1 MSTISAEPYE
11 LLGELAQGGMAT
23 VFIGRRKSR
32 RSGRRRELVA
42 IKSMKQELAED
53 EAFATMFLDEA
64 TLTARIKHPNVVR
77 TLDVASEGGKL
88 LIIMEYVPGASL
100 ARLLEL
106 GLKSGT
112 TIPPRIVSAIVCDLL
127 RGLHAAHQLVDA
139 NGYPLHVVHR
149 DISPQNV
156 LVGTDG
162 VSRILDFGVAK
173 ASSQR
178 HVTMRGEIKGKLAYM
193 PPEQAVGDVV
203 DCRADVYAAGVVL
216 WESLVGR
223 RLFTGRR
230 EEDLVA
236 QIFEGTIDPPSMLA
250 DEPLPSAVDHV
261 VLRALSR
268 TREDRWASAADMAD
282 RLAQALSPAHHDEV
296 AAFLARTAH
305 ADLYERATLVA
316 SLEEQ
321 SQPLDLESQTLQSI
335 LTSRAERGEL
345 ALGSLPPP
353 PAPASPFAPTRNERV
368 RAPAPIPPP
377 VGPASVPPRA
387 HKSSRS
393 SLRREQRRKRRRM
406 RMMLGFAI
414 AAIVI
419 ILLMTAA
426 LLLGR
431 RVRETETLQFS
442 SSAR

>member
-1 MSTISAEPYE
+1 
-11 LLGELAQGGMAT
+11 
-23 VFIGRRKSR
+23 
-32 RSGRRRELVA
+32 
-42 IKSMKQELAED
+42 MKQELAED
-53 EAFATMFLDEA
+53 EAFTTMFLDEA
-64 TLTARIKHPNVVR
+64 TLTARIKHPNVVQ
-77 TLDVASEGGKL
+77 TLDVANEGGKL
-88 LIIMEYVPGASL
+88 LIVMEYVPGVSL

-106 GLKSGT
+106 GMKSRSS
-112 TIPPRIVSAIVCDLL
+112 IPPRIVSAIVCDLL
-127 RGLHAAHQLVDA
+127 RGLHAAHQLVDG
-139 NGYPLHVVHR
+139 NGFPLNVVHR

-193 PPEQAVGDVV
+193 PPEQAVGDAV

-216 WESLVGR
+216 WEALVGR
-223 RLFTGRR
+223 RLFTGKR

-236 QIFEGTIDPPSMLA
+236 QIFEGTVDPPSMLA
-250 DEPLPSAVDHV
+250 DEPLPPAVDHV

-268 TREDRWASAADMAD
+268 IREDRWSSAAEMAD

-296 AAFLARTAH
+296 GAYIAQAAH
-305 ADLYERATLVA
+305 ADLYERATLVS

-335 LTSRAERGEL
+335 LTGRAERGEL
-345 ALGSLPPP
+345 ALPSLPPIVGP
-353 PAPASPFAPTRNERV
+353 TMGGRAGPFAPTRSDRV
-368 RAPAPIPPP
+368 RPAAPMPAPAVPIPGSMAPAPQ
-377 VGPASVPPRA
+377 
-387 HKSSRS
+387 KQSRS

-406 RMMLGFAI
+406 RMMLGFAV

-419 ILLMTAA
+419 IILMTIA
-426 LLLGR
+426 LVLGR
-431 RVRETETLQFS
+431 KAREADTPRFS
-442 SSAR
+442 TPPPVMKP